1 MTKNIKWIFLVISFA
16 MTFATVS
23 AQDYSVYLNAAK
35 KHLQNGNIEKAE
47 SVYDVY
53 KQLTGLTDT
62 EYENAVR
69 ELTKASFEEIREFNL
84 GYACARIGNKWGVV
98 NEKMEIVIPVI
109 YDKIWDFW
117 QFSPKQTT
125 TAAIR
130 NGQMGFVNIQGEEVT
145 EFKYRAIRG
154 IELHTPNIYFYV
166 YQWDGPEVYVDMN
179 GVEYAT
185 EHEAAYGTKGL
196 KQNNKVTVGPYKVG
210 DPYNV
215 NGYKGVVFEVD
226 DTGFHGKIVNVE
238 QEFMEWAIKDNKY
251 FTQHVGAF
259 DEFDGEQ
266 NMNKI
271 KQITNW
277 RYIFPAFEWC
287 HKMGNGWYLPAKYE
301 LKNIN
306 DNLDYINN
314 GLRLL
319 GYRPIN
325 ETNYFSSTEN
335 KNVAGHVY
343 YLWGLGDNPG
353 IFQETDKES
362 CWVLAVKKF

>member
-1 MTKNIKWIFLVISFA
+1 MMKNKWKFIVIFFA
-16 MTFATVS
+16 MSFATVL
-23 AQDYSVYLNAAK
+23 AQDYSEYLNAAK

-47 SVYDVY
+47 AVYNVY
-53 KQLTGLTDT
+53 KQLTGNIDA
-62 EYENAVR
+62 EYENSVR
-69 ELTKASFEEIREFNL
+69 RFTKTSFEEIRDFNL
-84 GYACARIGNKWGVV
+84 GYACVRIGNKWGAV

-117 QFSPKQTT
+117 SFSPKQTT
-125 TAAIR
+125 TAAIK
-130 NGQMGFVNIQGEEVT
+130 NGQMGFVNNQGKEVT

-154 IELHTPNIYFYV
+154 IELNTPNIYFYV
-166 YQWDGPEVYVDMN
+166 YQWSGPEVYVDMN

-185 EHEAAYGTKGL
+185 EHEAAYGIKGL
-196 KQNNKVTVGPYKVG
+196 KQDNRATEGPYKVG

-215 NGYKGVVFEVD
+215 NGAKGVVFEID

-238 QEFMEWAIKDNKY
+238 QEFMDWAIKDNKY
-251 FTQHVGAF
+251 FTQHVGTF

-271 KQITNW
+271 KQIVNW
-277 RYIFPAFEWC
+277 KYIFPAFEWC
-287 HKMGNGWYLPAKYE
+287 SKLGNDWYLPAKYE
-301 LKNIN
+301 LKSIN
-306 DNLDYINN
+306 DNLDYINK

-319 GYRPIN
+319 GYRPVN
-325 ETNYFSSTEN
+325 EANYFSSTEN
-335 KNVAGHVY
+335 QDVAGQVY

-353 IFQETDKES
+353 QLGKADKKG